1 MVKWADLVQR
11 MLAFDD
17 STPAKQAARKLA
29 NMPAF
34 MSVLEINYRAT
45 FLKRVLKQRIV
56 NILDRIENDDYP
68 LHEEADPLAL
78 HFMRVLS
85 SHTDAS
91 DPVVARW
98 AAISEEVR
106 PQTDVVLFLCTL
118 PEGDA
123 QIIDVM
129 HGVINWTLS
138 ECNRRK
144 CFCLPYNGGRGSS

>member
-1 MVKWADLVQR
+1 MVTWSDLVQK

-17 STPAKQAARKLA
+17 STPAKKAAKQLA

-56 NILDRIENDDYP
+56 RILDRVENNGFP
-68 LHEEADPLAL
+68 LNEEADALAL
-78 HFMRVLS
+78 HFMKVLS
-85 SHTDAS
+85 VYTNAS
-91 DPVVARW
+91 DPVVAQW
-98 AAISEEVR
+98 AAVSEEVR
-106 PQTDVVLFLCTL
+106 RHPDVVLFLCTL

-144 CFCLPYNGGRGSS
+144 CPCLPFHG